1 MADYEICLNL
11 RNQQKGQI
19 KMEAPCG
26 ITARQKERNLIK
38 EDVQIIIGKQVFY
51 RLYEYRGADLWYE
64 VEIELTGEREN
75 ASLGSDLT
83 RAADIYKALFLGEVT
98 PCTLKNIIE
107 DCFN

>member
-1 MADYEICLNL
+1 
-11 RNQQKGQI
+11 
-19 KMEAPCG
+19 MEAPCG

-64 VEIELTGEREN
+64 VEIELTGERET

-83 RAADIYKALFLGEVT
+83 RATDIYKALFLGEVT

>member
-1 MADYEICLNL
+1 MKASS
-11 RNQQKGQI
+11 
-19 KMEAPCG
+19 G

-38 EDVQIIIGKQVFY
+38 EDVQTIIGKQVFY
-51 RLYEYRGADLWYE
+51 RLYEYRDADLRYE
-64 VEIELTGEREN
+64 MEIELTGEREN

-83 RAADIYKALFLGEVT
+83 RAPDIYKALFLGEVT